1 MANATSLNTESNLP
15 CRRISQRAFSK
26 SKDTWA
32 SDFNSFVFSAHI
44 ASKLI
49 LAFRQLKGG
58 HLPFL
63 IRAEKKSRHLTRLAF
78 SVTTRQFVNCFDLA
92 FDGDSHNSLIANKS
106 MDFP

>member
-1 MANATSLNTESNLP
+1 MANTTSLNTEPYLP

-32 SDFNSFVFSAHI
+32 SDFNSFVFIAHI

-49 LAFRQLKGG
+49 LALRQLKGG
-58 HLPFL
+58 HLPFFS
-63 IRAEKKSRHLTRLAF
+63 RAEKKSRHLTRLAF

-92 FDGDSHNSLIANKS
+92 FDWDSHNFIVSQTRG
-106 MDFP
+106 

>member
-1 MANATSLNTESNLP
+1 MANTASLNTEPHLP

-44 ASKLI
+44 DSKLI
-49 LAFRQLKGG
+49 LALRQLKGG
-58 HLPFL
+58 HLPIFSW
-63 IRAEKKSRHLTRLAF
+63 AEKKGRHLTRLAF

-92 FDGDSHNSLIANKS
+92 FDWDSHDVVFSQTRA
-106 MDFP
+106 